1 MLGNACTFKYG
12 KYNFYLSHYPTIT
25 SNNDNEKPLVRK
37 VINLFGHTHQ
47 QINSYADQD
56 AMYHVGLD
64 SHDNKPVEINDIIM
78 WLENH
83 HEEFIKKLEKKNA
96 RGV

>member
-1 MLGNACTFKYG
+1 
-12 KYNFYLSHYPTIT
+12 
-25 SNNDNEKPLVRK
+25 
-37 VINLFGHTHQ
+37 
-47 QINSYADQD
+47 
-56 AMYHVGLD
+56 MYHVGLD

-83 HEEFIKKLEKKNA
+83 HKEFIKKLEKKNA